1 MARKSPPDL
10 SGVRLKLDRAE
21 HHIESLRAEIQTFR
35 QRKPKPF
42 GFRTEKRSGL
52 DGSVEYVLYAIVRE
66 PPPREWA
73 LIIGDAVQNIRSA
86 LEHLVYELSTPT
98 GQRRGTQF
106 PIFDDECRFKV
117 LGEPK
122 IATIKGDERKLIER
136 VQPYNAEKIPRN
148 DPLAILNKLSNLDK
162 HRLLVTTVAA
172 VSEQETWV
180 GSDNAEIDFTFIE
193 TGPVKHDAKIVAL
206 TAAPKDP
213 AVQMNVQPKA
223 DLEVHVADTG
233 IVGYRIEAVRLL
245 GMLHHHVRTMVDV
258 WLWHGFMPPHWTE
271 REPAPQEGD

>member
-1 MARKSPPDL
+1 MVARKSPPDL

-21 HHIESLRAEIQTFR
+21 HHIESLSAETQAFR

-42 GFRTEKRSGL
+42 GFRTEERPGP

-66 PPPREWA
+66 YPPSEWA

-86 LEHLVYELSTPT
+86 LEHLAYELSTPT
-98 GQRRGTQF
+98 GRRRGTQF
-106 PIFDDECRFKV
+106 PIFKEERLFKER
-117 LGEPK
+117 GEQK
-122 IATIKGDERKLIER
+122 IATMEGDERTLIER
-136 VQPYNAEKIPRN
+136 VQPYNAEKNPAN
-148 DPLAILNKLSNLDK
+148 DPLAVLNKLSNLDK

-172 VSEQETWV
+172 VSKQETWV
-180 GSDNAEIDFTFIE
+180 GSDNAFIE
-193 TGPVKHDAKIVAL
+193 AGPVKHDAKIVAL

-213 AVQMNVQPKA
+213 AVKMNVQPKA

-233 IVGYRIEAVRLL
+233 IVGYRKEAVDLL
-245 GMLHHHVRTMVDV
+245 DMLHDHVRTMVDV